1 MPFGGGAR
9 GPVDAKG
16 LEPILHVRSI
26 EAFMSTVC
34 ALSLENAFYVLQSI
48 IIIMDFKDLS
58 NKNGNVFFL
67 KKTHTPL
74 GFNNFIHLTGRWQY
88 FYTKNQPCSSF
99 GGRAMTSGVPKND
112 NFRPWGGGQR
122 GFPINPL
129 KGRKTLV

>member
-48 IIIMDFKDLS
+48 IIIMDFKDFS
-58 NKNGNVFFL
+58 NKNGNVFFEPANGVREHQRRPTGFL
-67 KKTHTPL
+67 CRGAPRCSPPEAIGHPNL
-74 GFNNFIHLTGRWQY
+74 GFG
-88 FYTKNQPCSSF
+88 
-99 GGRAMTSGVPKND
+99 
-112 NFRPWGGGQR
+112 
-122 GFPINPL
+122 
-129 KGRKTLV
+129 